1 MIGLQQG
8 TFPSYRATSPEELEE
23 ERRLFYVGMTRA
35 EELLFLSYNRLEYRY
50 NDYRVSQKSM
60 FLDEIPEE
68 YVRYI
73 GKNAKRKQALK
84 QEG

>member
-1 MIGLQQG
+1 
-8 TFPSYRATSPEELEE
+8 
-23 ERRLFYVGMTRA
+23 MTRA